1 MVASLHFIC
10 HGKPDPLECR
20 KLKTDKN
27 ESNEQQN
34 NERVQSKI
42 YCLSKSLVKSEPDK
56 DQDQDDQNN
65 VECDDGK
72 MRH

>member
-1 MVASLHFIC
+1 MESRIL
-10 HGKPDPLECR
+10 LECR

-27 ESNEQQN
+27 QCNEQQN
-34 NERVQSKI
+34 NERVQSNI
-42 YCLSKSLVKSEPDK
+42 YCLGKSLVKSEPDK